1 MGFRPLTLNTPPEE
15 EAHILAEDDAAIFQ
29 SIFGKD
35 GVFETGDRMKATVIN
50 NNQVRVSNGVICVGG
65 HIGRTEYGDYS
76 DMIIEN
82 GEISKNRNDI
92 IMAVFSTTGKTGI
105 DEFKIEVKKGTPGIA
120 AEDPEIVKGNLYE
133 GSKIREFPLWRVK
146 LEGINIVGVEQMFN
160 VIPTIPELEE
170 KIELLNGKIELK
182 MTPSSGMRFSTQW
195 NDNYAIFQGDILY
208 INFLIENTNGAY
220 FKENTPHTL
229 CKIKKPKS
237 VKIGNRLSLSGYAL
251 SSSGSARANSGQVSL
266 YTGTQD
272 NNDLEV
278 VFLTTDAST
287 YKMNVT
293 GALLL
298 R

>member
-170 KIELLNGKIELK
+170 KIELLNGKISITANGICKKYNNGIMEQYIKVNRNTSAWSAWKYMYYAEVAAVDYLEPFK
-182 MTPSSGMRFSTQW
+182 DITYLNIYLQSNNVAVGQMTLDNGTLAKTPGM
-195 NDNYAIFQGDILY
+195 
-208 INFLIENTNGAY
+208 
-220 FKENTPHTL
+220 
-229 CKIKKPKS
+229 
-237 VKIGNRLSLSGYAL
+237 YAL
-251 SSSGSARANSGQVSL
+251 RPDTANSF
-266 YTGTQD
+266 T
-272 NNDLEV
+272 
-278 VFLTTDAST
+278 
-287 YKMNVT
+287 VT
-293 GALLL
+293 VYVHVIGKWK
-298 R
+298 

>member
-1 MGFRPLTLNTPPEE
+1 MGFRPLTYNTPPEE

-120 AEDPEIVKGNLYE
+120 AEDPEIVKGDLYE

-170 KIELLNGKIELK
+170 KIELLNGNSYELHSDGYTHYK
-182 MTPSSGMRFSTQW
+182 KYNNGMLEVWGLVSVSYTNGLGTIVFPDDYCFVDYSSYTLFVSPAYVNSDNAFEIMSTQKMSGKLA
-195 NDNYAIFQGDILY
+195 NVYSRKYPGLSDKLPTHDCDFYAIGRW
-208 INFLIENTNGAY
+208 
-220 FKENTPHTL
+220 K
-229 CKIKKPKS
+229 
-237 VKIGNRLSLSGYAL
+237 
-251 SSSGSARANSGQVSL
+251 
-266 YTGTQD
+266 
-272 NNDLEV
+272 
-278 VFLTTDAST
+278 
-287 YKMNVT
+287 
-293 GALLL
+293 
-298 R
+298 

>member
-1 MGFRPLTLNTPPEE
+1 MGFKPLTLNTPPEE
-15 EAHILAEDDAAIFQ
+15 EAHVLAEDDAAIFQ

-120 AEDPEIVKGNLYE
+120 AEDPEIVKGDLYE

-146 LEGINIVGVEQMFN
+146 LEGINIVGVEKMFN
-160 VIPTIPELEE
+160 AIPTIPELEE
-170 KIELLNGKIELK
+170 KIELLNGKIFSSDFIIAQTITLNRVTLK
-182 MTPSSGMRFSTQW
+182 GGTSTSFSEDLESKIPEGYIGIGGFLCSTNSETTVWSTYTYHHSDTGHFYIYASVRNWSSK
-195 NDNYAIFQGDILY
+195 DI
-208 INFLIENTNGAY
+208 
-220 FKENTPHTL
+220 
-229 CKIKKPKS
+229 
-237 VKIGNRLSLSGYAL
+237 
-251 SSSGSARANSGQVSL
+251 SSSP
-266 YTGTQD
+266 
-272 NNDLEV
+272 
-278 VFLTTDAST
+278 
-287 YKMNVT
+287 K
-293 GALLL
+293 ALCFFVKK
-298 R
+298 

>member
-170 KIELLNGKIELK
+170 KIELLNGKSIIESGKNNNGYYRKYADGTLE
-182 MTPSSGMRFSTQW
+182 MWGTSNEIGSQGAVMVTLPQPCIDTVFRIYANQIYNSSTAVSATSVQIKSKQSFYI
-195 NDNYAIFQGDILY
+195 YAR
-208 INFLIENTNGAY
+208 EPNG
-220 FKENTPHTL
+220 TL
-229 CKIKKPKS
+229 PASSCKY
-237 VKIGNRLSLSGYAL
+237 NWF
-251 SSSGSARANSGQVSL
+251 
-266 YTGTQD
+266 
-272 NNDLEV
+272 V
-278 VFLTTDAST
+278 V
-287 YKMNVT
+287 
-293 GALLL
+293 GAWK
-298 R
+298 